1 MSWIRL
7 RCDPARIGDPIAH
20 VRSLHG
26 PAARLIRIDEV
37 RVGGIAGF
45 FARRY
50 LDLVVDIPDPEPRDL
65 GMSDSLDGEA
75 LAPVAE
81 RLSTE
86 GDGFGRV
93 LGDLETML
101 TARRPLGRGATVPRI
116 AVLDR
121 APGRLVMIAGLLGE
135 ALPVAAHL
143 AGASGILRIGGGLES
158 RSAGRIDDRRGAAL
172 EKSHAEE
179 ADRQVFLA
187 WGLGS
192 GDPAHVAADIRVRQ
206 IAPDRL
212 WVVIDPARKH
222 EDTKAWVAALA
233 RHRTVDAYLPLAGP
247 YTASAGTV
255 GLLGLP
261 RGEPGALG

>member
-7 RCDPARIGDPIAH
+7 RCDPARVGDPVEH
-20 VRSLHG
+20 VRTMHG
-26 PAARLIRIDEV
+26 PSARLVRIDEV

-50 LDLVVDIPDPEPRDL
+50 LDLVVEIADPLDPDLVTE
-65 GMSDSLDGEA
+65 SLDDPASPGSD
-75 LAPVAE
+75 

-93 LGDLETML
+93 LGDLESML
-101 TARRPLGRGATVPRI
+101 ATRRPLHRGATVPRI
-116 AVLDR
+116 AVLR
-121 APGRLVMIAGLLGE
+121 RTPGELVMIAGLLGE

-143 AGASGILRIGGGLES
+143 AGPTGILRIGGGLES
-158 RSAGRIDDRRGAAL
+158 RAAGRIDDRRSAVLQKAD
-172 EKSHAEE
+172 AEE
-179 ADRQVFLA
+179 AGLPVFLA

-192 GDPAHVAADIRVRQ
+192 GDPAHIAADARVRQ

-222 EDTKAWVAALA
+222 DDTRAWVTALT
-233 RHRTVDAYLPLAGP
+233 RHRPVDAYLPLAGP
-247 YTASAGTV
+247 YTASGGTV

-261 RGEPGALG
+261 RGELGT

>member
-7 RCDPARIGDPIAH
+7 RCDPARVADPAAH
-20 VRSLHG
+20 VRRVHG
-26 PAARLIRIDEV
+26 PSARLVRVDEV

-50 LDLVVDIPDPEPRDL
+50 LDLVVELPEPPEF
-65 GMSDSLDGEA
+65 GVAASLDEDVG
-75 LAPVAE
+75 PE

-86 GDGFGRV
+86 GPGFGRV
-93 LGDLETML
+93 LGDLESML
-101 TARRPLGRGATVPRI
+101 ATRRPLGRGASVPRI
-116 AVLDR
+116 SVLR
-121 APGRLVMIAGLLGE
+121 RTPGQLVMIAGLLGE

-143 AGASGILRIGGGLES
+143 AGPRGILRIGGGLES
-158 RSAGRIDDRRGAAL
+158 RAAGRIDDRRGAVLQKA
-172 EKSHAEE
+172 EAEE
-179 ADRQVFLA
+179 AGLPVFLA

-192 GDPAHVAADIRVRQ
+192 GDPAHVAADTRVRQ

-222 EDTKAWVAALA
+222 DDTKAWVSALA
-233 RHRTVDAYLPLAGP
+233 RHRPVDAYLPLAGP
-247 YTASAGTV
+247 HTGSPGTV

-261 RGEPGALG
+261 RGEPGPVG

>member
-7 RCDPARIGDPIAH
+7 RCDPARVADPAAH
-20 VRSLHG
+20 VRQVHG
-26 PAARLIRIDEV
+26 PSARLVRVDEV

-50 LDLVVDIPDPEPRDL
+50 LDLVVELPEPPAF
-65 GMSDSLDGEA
+65 GVTESLEDEQG
-75 LAPVAE
+75 PE

-86 GDGFGRV
+86 GAGFGRV
-93 LGDLETML
+93 LGDLESML
-101 TARRPLGRGATVPRI
+101 ATRRPLGRGASVPRI
-116 AVLDR
+116 AVLR
-121 APGRLVMIAGLLGE
+121 RTPGELVMIAGLLGE

-143 AGASGILRIGGGLES
+143 AGVTGILRIGGGLES
-158 RSAGRIDDRRGAAL
+158 RAAKRIDDRRGAVL
-172 EKSHAEE
+172 EKADAEE
-179 ADRQVFLA
+179 AGLPVFLA

-192 GDPAHVAADIRVRQ
+192 GDPAHVAADTRVRQ

-222 EDTKAWVAALA
+222 DDTKAWVSALA
-233 RHRTVDAYLPLAGP
+233 RHRPVDAYLPLAGP
-247 YTASAGTV
+247 HTGSPGTV

-261 RGEPGALG
+261 RGEAGPVG

>member
-7 RCDPARIGDPIAH
+7 RCDPARVGDPVAH
-20 VRSLHG
+20 IRRLHG
-26 PAARLIRIDEV
+26 PSARLVRIDEV

-50 LDLVVDIPDPEPRDL
+50 LDLVVELPDPERGDL
-65 GMSDSLDGEA
+65 GIAESLDDA
-75 LAPVAE
+75 SLAPVPE

-86 GDGFGRV
+86 GAGFGRV
-93 LGDLETML
+93 LGDLESML
-101 TARRPLGRGATVPRI
+101 ATRRPLARRAAVPRI
-116 AVLDR
+116 AVLR
-121 APGRLVMIAGLLGE
+121 RSPGQLVMIAGLLGE

-143 AGASGILRIGGGLES
+143 AGSAGILRIGGGLES
-158 RSAGRIDDRRGAAL
+158 RSAGRIDDRRGAVH
-172 EKSHAEE
+172 EKATAEE
-179 ADRQVFLA
+179 AGLPVFLA
-187 WGLGS
+187 WGIGS
-192 GDPAHVAADIRVRQ
+192 GDPAHVAADTRVRQ

-222 EDTKAWVAALA
+222 DDTKAWVEALA
-233 RHRTVDAYLPLAGP
+233 RHRPVDAYLPLAGP
-247 YTASAGTV
+247 FTASAGTV